1 MPDVEP
7 LESDDTGLSGWVLA
21 AVAIAAVALF
31 SVPLW
36 FLIQVV
42 LDADPA
48 PAPNESGGEASEV
61 APADDIDAPGEL
73 LTESS
78 GVDLPDGV
86 VGVVVGTVALDI
98 DLEGTV
104 LMTPGATLNCGD
116 HTIRGSSTRV
126 GVAMANDATVRNCL
140 ISGFNTGVGLSA
152 TDGAVVENVE
162 VTNSRIGFYLVNGTT
177 NATITGST
185 SIGNEIGFLFEPSV
199 SSVHIEANHAV
210 RNWRSGFMMGHTDD
224 SVLIGNTATAGGSGF
239 WITNSNRNQFL
250 DNTVHGATE
259 WFSIGV
265 FEGSSDNLFQGNE
278 VNGGGVAIAVNSR
291 AAGNTFQENLLVSNA
306 KGAHVEA
313 NAGTGNTFIGNQVTD
328 NSHVGLWDDTPAP
341 GTRYDSNICSRNKD
355 ANSVPDGLC

>member
-7 LESDDTGLSGWVLA
+7 LESDDSGLSGWVVA
-21 AVAIAAVALF
+21 AVVVAVVALL

-36 FLIQVV
+36 FLIEAV

-48 PAPNESGGEASEV
+48 PTSSGSAEA
-61 APADDIDAPGEL
+61 AGEL

-78 GVDLPDGV
+78 GADLPDGV
-86 VGVVVGTVALDI
+86 VGVVVGTVALDT

-104 LMTPGATLNCGD
+104 LMTPGATLDCGG
-116 HTIRGSSTRV
+116 HTIRGSGTQA
-126 GVAMANDATVRNCL
+126 GVIMANDATARNCH
-140 ISGFNTGVGLSA
+140 ISGFNTGVALTA
-152 TDGAVVENVE
+152 TDGALVENVE
-162 VTNSRIGFYLVNGTT
+162 VTNSRVGFYLVNGTT

-185 SIGNEIGFLFEPSV
+185 AVGNEIGFLFEPSV
-199 SSVHIEANHAV
+199 SSVHIESNYAV

-224 SVLIGNTATAGGSGF
+224 SVLIGNTVTAGGSGF

-250 DNTVHGATE
+250 DNTVNSATE

-278 VNGGGVAIAVNSR
+278 VKGGGVAIAVNSR
-291 AAGNTFQENLLVSNA
+291 AADNTFQENLLFDNA

-313 NAGTGNTFIGNQVTD
+313 SAGTGNTFSGNQVTD
-328 NSHVGLWDDTPAP
+328 NSHVGLWDDTPAAV
-341 GTRYDSNICSRNKD
+341 TRYDSNRCSGNKD